1 MQFLGWVENVA
12 SARSAIFCLSLSGA
26 CHHCAIPEADVR
38 RENLAIEC
46 RNNAFLGSDA
56 DGYWSEFGQAI

>member
-1 MQFLGWVENVA
+1 MA
-12 SARSAIFCLSLSGA
+12 SARSAIFYLPLLGA
-26 CHHCAIPEADVR
+26 RHRCAIPEADVR